1 MKLALG
7 NRVQN
12 AQFSHTNC
20 SARYLI
26 FSYSVMPMLM
36 LVLISHALILCICN
50 SAATFSHTVNQ
61 TLFYELRGT
70 VCVRENGPPKT
81 MAIQVPQCCQYTCIK
96 VA

>member
-12 AQFSHTNC
+12 AQFSHTNR

-36 LVLISHALILCICN
+36 LVLISHAVIVCICN
-50 SAATFSHTVNQ
+50 IPLFEAKSHDHTRKKRYITN
-61 TLFYELRGT
+61 EA
-70 VCVRENGPPKT
+70 EK
-81 MAIQVPQCCQYTCIK
+81 
-96 VA
+96 

>member
-12 AQFSHTNC
+12 AQFSHTNR

-36 LVLISHALILCICN
+36 LVLISHAVILCICN
-50 SAATFSHTVNQ
+50 
-61 TLFYELRGT
+61 TLGFHIPST
-70 VCVRENGPPKT
+70 K
-81 MAIQVPQCCQYTCIK
+81 
-96 VA
+96 

>member
-12 AQFSHTNC
+12 AQLSHTNR

-36 LVLISHALILCICN
+36 LVLISHAVILCICN
-50 SAATFSHTVNQ
+50 TPRSKSWVTCPHSWGYPVE
-61 TLFYELRGT
+61 TL
-70 VCVRENGPPKT
+70 
-81 MAIQVPQCCQYTCIK
+81 MWS
-96 VA
+96 

>member
-12 AQFSHTNC
+12 AQLSHTNR
-20 SARYLI
+20 SARYLM

-50 SAATFSHTVNQ
+50 TVQRPERTRDGHGLNVSSMQ
-61 TLFYELRGT
+61 GKNRTAQNESRDT
-70 VCVRENGPPKT
+70 
-81 MAIQVPQCCQYTCIK
+81 
-96 VA
+96 

>member
-12 AQFSHTNC
+12 AQLSHTNR

-36 LVLISHALILCICN
+36 LVLISHAVILCICN
-50 SAATFSHTVNQ
+50 MLPRISATVYATLCVTD
-61 TLFYELRGT
+61 ELL
-70 VCVRENGPPKT
+70 
-81 MAIQVPQCCQYTCIK
+81 M
-96 VA
+96 

>member
-12 AQFSHTNC
+12 AQFSHTNR

-36 LVLISHALILCICN
+36 LVLISHAVIVCICN
-50 SAATFSHTVNQ
+50 SLDIYLRTVHLLLPSLDINQ
-61 TLFYELRGT
+61 INTAYVSL
-70 VCVRENGPPKT
+70 K
-81 MAIQVPQCCQYTCIK
+81 
-96 VA
+96 

>member
-50 SAATFSHTVNQ
+50 SPLA
-61 TLFYELRGT
+61 YDR
-70 VCVRENGPPKT
+70 K
-81 MAIQVPQCCQYTCIK
+81 
-96 VA
+96 

>member
-12 AQFSHTNC
+12 AQFSHTNR

-36 LVLISHALILCICN
+36 LVLISHAVILCICN
-50 SAATFSHTVNQ
+50 NKLAIRSSRASPF
-61 TLFYELRGT
+61 
-70 VCVRENGPPKT
+70 VRVISQLLANLH
-81 MAIQVPQCCQYTCIK
+81 
-96 VA
+96 

>member
-12 AQFSHTNC
+12 AQFSHTNR

-36 LVLISHALILCICN
+36 LVLISHAVILCICN
-50 SAATFSHTVNQ
+50 SYAKP
-61 TLFYELRGT
+61 R
-70 VCVRENGPPKT
+70 
-81 MAIQVPQCCQYTCIK
+81 
-96 VA
+96 

>member
-12 AQFSHTNC
+12 AQFSHTNR

-36 LVLISHALILCICN
+36 LVLISHAVIL
-50 SAATFSHTVNQ
+50 APLYLQH
-61 TLFYELRGT
+61 
-70 VCVRENGPPKT
+70 
-81 MAIQVPQCCQYTCIK
+81 YTRLLLSM
-96 VA
+96 

>member
-12 AQFSHTNC
+12 AQFSHTNR

-36 LVLISHALILCICN
+36 LVLISHAVILSICN
-50 SAATFSHTVNQ
+50 RIPLSTPSCCNATSPSSWLPPFKLRHVGILLYGSFSGLSLKDSDPR
-61 TLFYELRGT
+61 TL
-70 VCVRENGPPKT
+70 
-81 MAIQVPQCCQYTCIK
+81 
-96 VA
+96 